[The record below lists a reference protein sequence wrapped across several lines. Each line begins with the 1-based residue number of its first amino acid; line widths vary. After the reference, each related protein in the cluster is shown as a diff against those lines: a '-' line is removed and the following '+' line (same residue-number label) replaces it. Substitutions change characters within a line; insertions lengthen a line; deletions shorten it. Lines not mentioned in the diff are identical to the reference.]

1 MLDIEDREEETAAE
15 AVDSIQ
21 ADQGILK
28 QTVNQVT
35 KRVPQLMVLATAV
48 IAIVDPGTISLPPHT
63 R

>member
-1 MLDIEDREEETAAE
+1 MLDSRDHEEGTTAEVVNSVHAE
-15 AVDSIQ
+15 QSK
-21 ADQGILK
+21 LK

-48 IAIVDPGTISLPPHT
+48 IATVNPGTISLPPHT